1 MKNSRIFSRV
11 VGRRSRAVIVL
22 GVLTLGLAGCK
33 GMLDVDN
40 PNNVSSGALQEPTAA
55 PAIVNGAINT
65 GANAM
70 SSLLNAYTIISDETF
85 QSGSRDD
92 YRLLDT
98 GVIDANTNEYLQA
111 SYLIAMR
118 ARWMAEQAILQVGK
132 FDADGVL
139 QDKQLLAQSYL
150 LGAII
155 YDEMGNMFDDVAI
168 SDRTNSGA
176 NLGEQ
181 NMVQVYDSALKWLD
195 AGVAIATGD
204 NLAASLGMRARVRFD
219 KAVWQKLNPPGTTPA
234 DPLVN
239 DAEATAD
246 AVAALA
252 AMTGDYRYEL
262 INDLNNTGDDAS
274 GGVGFEMNS
283 RVEHTPD
290 SSLATVDATNKK
302 PTAIIAKDPVTGLV
316 DATAVKIM
324 DRFIAPEAPQDI
336 NHPALTVV
344 SKREMYL
351 ILAEAALAA
360 GNTADFDTNINLVR
374 ALDGKAPY
382 TGAGPTRLQL
392 LQWERKVNLVFQGR
406 RLNDMYR
413 FGVKD
418 PRWVANSVAFRKPGC
433 LLPIPLIEREAN
445 KNITGEPVC
454 Q

>member
-11 VGRRSRAVIVL
+11 VGRRSRPLMLLSVATLAL
-22 GVLTLGLAGCK
+22 GGCK
-33 GMLDVDN
+33 GMLDVEN
-40 PNNVSSGALQEPTAA
+40 PNNVPSTALQEPAA
-55 PAIVNGAINT
+55 AKAIVTGAYNT
-65 GANAM
+65 GSNAL

-118 ARWMAEQAILQVGK
+118 ARWMSDQAIVQLNK
-132 FDADGVL
+132 FAADGQL
-139 QDKQLLAQSYL
+139 PDTSLLAQAYL
-150 LGAII
+150 IGAIN
-155 YDEMGNMFDDVAI
+155 YDELGNMFDDVAI
-168 SDRTNSGA
+168 SDRAIGSP

-195 AGVAIATGD
+195 AGVEIATGD

-219 KAVWQKLNPPGTTPA
+219 KAVWQKLNPPGATPV

-239 DAEATAD
+239 DPQATAD
-246 AVAALA
+246 AAAALA
-252 AMTGDYRYEL
+252 KMSGDYHFDL
-262 INDLNNTGDDAS
+262 VTDLNNTGDDAS

-290 SSLATVDATNKK
+290 SSLATIDPTNKT

-324 DRFIAPEAPQDI
+324 NRFITPDAPHDVD
-336 NHPALTVV
+336 HPPLTVV

-351 ILAEAALAA
+351 IIAEAALAA
-360 GNTADFDTNINLVR
+360 GNTAEFDTNINLVR

-406 RLNDMYR
+406 RLLDMYR

-418 PRWVANSVAFRKPGC
+418 PRWVANSVAFSKPGC

-445 KNITGEPVC
+445 KAITGTPVC